1 MHIIIGLFFVA
12 HGVAHLV
19 GFLSYW
25 QITTF
30 EDMPY
35 KTTLLAGRFDAG
47 ETGIRVMGILWLIG
61 ALAFIAA
68 GLGLIF
74 LQPWWQSITLY
85 ATIYSL
91 VLSILGLPDSRYGLI
106 INIIILGYLFFGDRL
121 GWLPVITD

>member
-1 MHIIIGLFFVA
+1 MHIIIGLFFIA

-19 GFLSYW
+19 GFLSNW

-35 KTTLLAGRFDAG
+35 KTTQLAGRIDAG
-47 ETGIRVMGILWLIG
+47 QTGIRLIGILWLIG
-61 ALAFIAA
+61 ALAFIAS

-74 LQPWWQSITLY
+74 LQPWWLTLTLY
-85 ATIYSL
+85 TTIYSL
-91 VLSILGLPDSRYGLI
+91 ALSILGWPDSRYGLI
-106 INIIILGYLFFGDRL
+106 INIIILGYLFLGDRF

>member
-1 MHIIIGLFFVA
+1 MHIIIGLFFIA

-35 KTTLLAGRFDAG
+35 KTTQLAGRIDAG
-47 ETGIRVMGILWLIG
+47 QTGIRLIGILWLIG
-61 ALAFIAA
+61 ALAFIAS

-74 LQPWWQSITLY
+74 LQPWWLTLTLY
-85 ATIYSL
+85 TTIYSL
-91 VLSILGLPDSRYGLI
+91 ALSVLGWPDSRYGLI

-121 GWLPVITD
+121 GWLPVISD